1 MPAIN
6 KESFLADISKA
17 KPYGDGSQG
26 TPNGEPEE
34 SGSMTCGEQLK
45 AAIDSGDT
53 VAIDDA
59 LREAVM
65 KYSSGG

>member
-6 KESFLADISKA
+6 KDKFLADISGA
-17 KPYGDGSQG
+17 KPYGDDPQG
-26 TPNGEPEE
+26 TPDGATEE
-34 SGSMTCGEQLK
+34 SGEMTCGEQLK